1 MTIQKNESKRAVADY
16 GPDHPMTGAFIVA
29 AYTRAQAIADGEL
42 IDLSDIAQPLYWLW
56 PVACTNAVYAE
67 LVSKG
72 VDAKKEGESGLTYGV
87 RARQL
92 VTCSWKAAQ
101 DLRAAPPRAE
111 RFDHMHFDGVT
122 DAASM
127 PVWAKVGPGDDGEPC
142 LTIMLLGE
150 D

>member
-56 PVACTNAVYAE
+56 PVACSNAVYAE
-67 LVSKG
+67 LISKG
-72 VDAKKEGESGLTYGV
+72 LDPKKEGESGATHGIRL
-87 RARQL
+87 RQL
-92 VTCSWKAAQ
+92 ITCSWFAAQ
-101 DLRAAPPRAE
+101 HLRAQPSRNEPIDSMT
-111 RFDHMHFDGVT
+111 FDAVVDGATV
-122 DAASM
+122 
-127 PVWAKVGPGDDGEPC
+127 PVWAKVGPGDDGAPC
-142 LTIMLLGE
+142 LTIMLVGE